1 MALLEVRDLTRLFG
15 GLAAV
20 KGVSLELHLGELVG
34 LIGPNGAGKTTVFNL
49 ISGVY
54 RPAAGDIRFRGESIV
69 GLAPHDVA
77 RHGITRTFQN
87 IRLFGG
93 MSVLENVKVAR
104 HHRTRSG
111 LLASMIRTHS
121 FREEEAAIE
130 GDAMALLELVGL
142 AARAN
147 DAPRSLPYGL
157 QRRLEIARAL
167 AGAPDVLLL
176 DEPAAGMNPA
186 EVADLIGL
194 IRRLQQERE
203 LSILLIEHQMSLV
216 MSICARVYVL
226 DFGEVIAHGTPSEIQ
241 SNSKVIEAYLGR
253 GGRV

>member
-1 MALLEVRDLTRLFG
+1 MALLELHNLTRLFG

-20 KGVSLELHLGELVG
+20 KDVSLELHLGELVG

-54 RPAAGDIRFRGESIV
+54 RPTSGDIIFHGESIA

-93 MSVLENVKVAR
+93 MSVLDNVKVAR

-111 LLASMIRTHS
+111 LFASMVRTRS
-121 FREEEAAIE
+121 FTEEESAIE
-130 GDAMALLELVGL
+130 REALELLKLVDLAQRAGDAP
-142 AARAN
+142 
-147 DAPRSLPYGL
+147 DALPYGL
-157 QRRLEIARAL
+157 RRRLEIARAL

-176 DEPAAGMNPA
+176 DEPAAGMNHV
-186 EVADLIGL
+186 EVNGLIAL
-194 IRRLQQERE
+194 IRRIQQERE
-203 LSILLIEHQMSLV
+203 LSVLLIEHQMPLV
-216 MSICARVYVL
+216 MGICNRIYVL
-226 DFGEVIAHGTPSEIQ
+226 DFGEVIAQGTPKEVQ
-241 SNSKVIEAYLGR
+241 SNPKVIEAYLGS
-253 GGRV
+253 GVRV

>member
-1 MALLEVRDLTRLFG
+1 MALLELHSLTRLFG

-20 KGVSLELHLGELVG
+20 KGVSLDLHLGEFVG
-34 LIGPNGAGKTTVFNL
+34 LIGPNGAGKTTVFNV

-54 RPAAGDIRFRGESIV
+54 RPTSGDIRFRGESIV
-69 GLAPHDVA
+69 GLAPHEVA
-77 RHGITRTFQN
+77 QHGITRTFQN

-93 MSVLENVKVAR
+93 MSVIENVKVAR

-111 LLASMIRTHS
+111 LLASMICTRS
-121 FREEEAAIE
+121 FRDEEAAIE
-130 GDAMALLELVGL
+130 ADATELLRLVGL
-142 AARAN
+142 AERAN

-176 DEPAAGMNPA
+176 AEPAAGMNHA
-186 EVADLIGL
+186 EVDDLVAL
-194 IRRLQQERE
+194 IRRIQEERE
-203 LSILLIEHQMSLV
+203 LSVLLIEHQMPLV
-216 MSICARVYVL
+216 MNICKRVYVM
-226 DFGEVIAHGTPSEIQ
+226 DFGEVIAHGTPREIQ
-241 SNSKVIEAYLGR
+241 SDLRVIEAYLGS